1 MLVQEQTKLIGS
13 VAKESGVPI
22 KTIRYYEEIGLLK
35 TSGRTEGGFR
45 IFSSDVLARLNF
57 IKRAQRLGLSL
68 AEIKDFLD
76 IHDQGELPCDRVK
89 LKLEDKISE
98 IEQQIQQLQI
108 LKLELKGLLSGWETI
123 PENPEQ
129 TICPIIE
136 GADRLEIDTYKSIST
151 GEFT

>member
-13 VAKESGVPI
+13 VAKESGIPI
-22 KTIRYYEEIGLLK
+22 KTIRYYEELGLLK

-45 IFSSDVLARLNF
+45 IFSSDVLVRLNF

-76 IHDQGELPCDRVK
+76 IYDQGELPCDRVK
-89 LKLEDKISE
+89 IKLKDKISE

-136 GADRLEIDTYKSIST
+136 SV
-151 GEFT
+151 

>member
-1 MLVQEQTKLIGS
+1 MLVQEQIKLIGS

-22 KTIRYYEEIGLLK
+22 KTIRYYEELGLLK

-45 IFSSDVLARLNF
+45 IFSSDVLVRLNF

-76 IHDQGELPCDRVK
+76 IHDQGELPCDRVQIE
-89 LKLEDKISE
+89 LEDKISQ

-123 PENPEQ
+123 PENPDQ
-129 TICPIIE
+129 TICPVIE
-136 GADRLEIDTYKSIST
+136 HA
-151 GEFT
+151 